1 MRIRLS
7 NKVEE
12 LLKAFVVENQLEGV
26 ALSYLVQ
33 RLVIEAINNN
43 NKKHR
48 EGQHNDLQR
57 KNRKLLR

>member
-26 ALSYLVQ
+26 ALSYLAQ
-33 RLVIEAINNN
+33 SLVIEAINNN
-43 NKKHR
+43 NKNR
-48 EGQHNDLQR
+48 EGQHDDFQR
-57 KNRKLLR
+57 KNRKLLC

>member
-26 ALSYLVQ
+26 ALSYLAQ
-33 RLVIEAINNN
+33 SLVIEAINN

-57 KNRKLLR
+57 KNRKLFR